1 MKEQNEKSFSRGVFI
16 MAGSLLFAKFL
27 GFIYVM
33 PFVRWV
39 GNQGYV
45 LYEYAY
51 KPYTIMI
58 MVATM
63 GIPGAVSKYVAKYN
77 ELEKSE
83 NIRGVCWLA
92 ICLAAVFGFIS
103 FLILHFTSGCLS
115 EILDG
120 HGVEG

>member
-1 MKEQNEKSFSRGVFI
+1 MEEYKEKSFSRGVFI

-39 GNQGYV
+39 GNQGYI

-51 KPYTIMI
+51 KPYAIMI

-83 NIRGVCWLA
+83 NIRGVFWLG

-103 FLILHFTSGCLS
+103 FFILHFTSYYLAV
-115 EILDG
+115 IL
-120 HGVEG
+120 V